1 MRFGR
6 TLSLAA
12 ASAAMLLAVT
22 GCSATASGDAST
34 GDGGTS
40 GTDITAGV
48 KVDAAAAKL
57 LPAATKKAGTL
68 NVAMDLNY
76 PPTSFLAS
84 DNATA
89 IGFNPD
95 FVRLIG
101 KKLGLKINI
110 ENVSFDTIVPGI
122 AAGRYDFTATDMS
135 ATPARLKVL
144 SMIDYWDAGSSLVV
158 GAGNPLKLSLADN
171 SLCGHTIGVTVGSTQ
186 AEQYVPLISKKCE
199 ASGAKPV
206 NAVALPNVQ
215 DALTQLASKRLDGVF
230 YDTSSLGWAAKK
242 QSQSFQLVTPQY
254 KKETGTDLVALG
266 IAKDSP
272 LIPALHAA
280 TQSVLDSPQYKKAL
294 DAWGLGA
301 GAITTATLLN

>member
-1 MRFGR
+1 RR
-6 TLSLAA
+6 LSIAA
-12 ASAAMLLAVT
+12 ASAAVLLAIS
-22 GCSATASGDAST
+22 GCSATASGDTPAAGGSSKASI
-34 GDGGTS
+34 
-40 GTDITAGV
+40 TDGV
-48 KVDAAAAKL
+48 KVDPAAVKL
-57 LPAATKKAGTL
+57 LPASTKKAGTL
-68 NVAMDLNY
+68 RVAMDLNY
-76 PPTSFLAS
+76 PPTSYLAS

-95 FVRLIG
+95 FARLIG
-101 KKLGLKINI
+101 KKLGLKIVI

-144 SMIDYWDAGSSLVV
+144 SMINYWAAGSSLVV
-158 GAGNPLKLSLADN
+158 SAGNPMKLSLANN
-171 SLCGHTIGVTVGSTQ
+171 SLCGHTIGVTLGSTQ

-199 ASGAKPV
+199 ASGGKDV
-206 NAVALPNVQ
+206 TAVVLPNVQ
-215 DALTQLASKRLDGVF
+215 GALTQLASKRIDGVF
-230 YDTSSLGWAAKK
+230 YDTSSLGWAAKQ
-242 QSQSFQLVTPQY
+242 QSQSFELLTPQY

-294 DAWGLGA
+294 NAWGLGA
-301 GAITTATLLN
+301 GAITTATLLQ

>member
-1 MRFGR
+1 MRFGK

-12 ASAAMLLAVT
+12 ASAAMLLAVS
-22 GCSATASGDAST
+22 GCSATASGDAPAAGGSSST
-34 GDGGTS
+34 DV
-40 GTDITAGV
+40 TAGV
-48 KVDAAAAKL
+48 KVDPAAAKL
-57 LPAATKKAGTL
+57 LPASTKKAGTL
-68 NVAMDLNY
+68 TVAMDLNY

-101 KKLGLKINI
+101 KKLGLKISI
-110 ENVSFDTIVPGI
+110 ENVSFDTIIPGI

-135 ATPARLKVL
+135 ATPERLKVL

-158 GAGNPLKLSLADN
+158 SAGNPMKLSLADN
-171 SLCGHTIGVTVGSTQ
+171 SLCGHSIGVTLGSTQ

-199 ASGAKPV
+199 AAGGK
-206 NAVALPNVQ
+206 AVKAVVLPNVQ
-215 DALTQLASKRLDGVF
+215 DALTQLASKRIDGVF

-242 QSQSFQLVTPQY
+242 QSQSFELLTPQY
-254 KKETGTDLVALG
+254 KKESGTDLVALG

-294 DAWGLGA
+294 NAWGLGA
-301 GAITTATLLN
+301 GAITTATLLK

>member
-1 MRFGR
+1 MKFGR

-12 ASAAMLLAVT
+12 ASAAMLLAVS
-22 GCSATASGDAST
+22 GCSATASGDAPAA
-34 GDGGTS
+34 GGS
-40 GTDITAGV
+40 SASDVTAGV
-48 KVDAAAAKL
+48 KVDPAAAKL
-57 LPAATKKAGTL
+57 LPASTKKAGTL
-68 NVAMDLNY
+68 TVAMDLNY

-84 DNATA
+84 DNSTA

-101 KKLGLKINI
+101 KKLGLKITI
-110 ENVSFDTIVPGI
+110 ENVSFDTIIPGI

-135 ATPARLKVL
+135 ATPERLKVL

-158 GAGNPLKLSLADN
+158 SAGNPMKLSLADD
-171 SLCGHTIGVTVGSTQ
+171 SLCGHSIGVTLGSTQ

-199 ASGAKPV
+199 AGGGK
-206 NAVALPNVQ
+206 AVKAVVLPNVQ
-215 DALTQLASKRLDGVF
+215 DALTQLASKRIDGVF

-242 QSQSFQLVTPQY
+242 QSQSFELLTPQY
-254 KKETGTDLVALG
+254 KKESGTDLVALG

-294 DAWGLGA
+294 NAWGLGA
-301 GAITTATLLN
+301 GAITTATLLK